1 MLFTPIKTSNM
12 KILNPSHDK
21 EFKENGYFIIENFFS
36 SNQIEDLY
44 TYYKSLAFEESPE
57 LTSSIKLSSFEKS
70 TKISN
75 HLNAYFSAALNRYF
89 QDYQIGSG
97 VFIMKG
103 SGEASVSSLHQ
114 DCNVV
119 DERKYTSVTL
129 WCPLIDVNEENGCL
143 QVIPKSHKWF
153 SVIRSFNTPSYF
165 VDFELVADRLKAL
178 PIKKG
183 SVVVFAHSL
192 IHGSKPNYSGVYRP
206 VASFSLT
213 SANAKPIHYI
223 LNKNKFQVCVADEDF
238 FFNKSPKLF
247 AGETDIGA
255 NIIDEF
261 DCEDEHLFTKE
272 LVLKAL
278 KENPL

>member
-1 MLFTPIKTSNM
+1 M
-12 KILNPSHDK
+12 KILDPLHEKS
-21 EFKENGYFIIENFFS
+21 FRENGYFIIENFFS
-36 SNQIEDLY
+36 ANQIEELY
-44 TYYKSLAFEESPE
+44 TYYKSWGFEENSE
-57 LTSSIKLSSFEKS
+57 LTSSIKLSSYEDS
-70 TKISN
+70 SKISN
-75 HLNAYFSAALNRYF
+75 HLNAYFSGILNRYF
-89 QDYQIGSG
+89 QEYQIGSG

-119 DERKYTSVTL
+119 DERKYVSVTI
-129 WCPLIDVNEENGCL
+129 WCPLIDVDEQNGCL
-143 QVIPKSHKWF
+143 QVIPGSHKWF

-165 VDFELVADRLKAL
+165 VDFELVTDRLRAL
-178 PIKKG
+178 PMKKG
-183 SVVVFAHSL
+183 SVAVFAHSL
-192 IHGSKPNYSGVYRP
+192 IHGSKPNYSNTYRP

-213 SANAKPIHYI
+213 SASAKPIHYI
-223 LNKNKFQVCVADEDF
+223 LNKDKFQVCIADEDF

-255 NIIDEF
+255 TIIDEF
-261 DCEDEHLFTKE
+261 ECKEEHLFTKE